1 MFAGILAKTRRSRM
15 AGVLGGYLA
24 DLALS
29 DPKRGHPVAVFG
41 QAAAKL
47 ELVTYRDSRIAGVL
61 HVGLLVGAVSLLG
74 AAVQRAARC
83 GGPLCSVVATAAAV
97 WTSLGGTS
105 LARTGVQM
113 SGLLARDDVEA
124 ARRLLPSLC
133 GRDPARLDGPGL
145 TRAALESVAE
155 NTSDAQVAPILW
167 AVAGGTP
174 AVLTYR
180 AINTLDSMIGHRSPR
195 YRRFG
200 WAAARLD
207 DAANYVAARATAGLV
222 VMCAPVVGGSP
233 SGAIRAWR
241 EDAARHP
248 SPNAGVV
255 EAAFAGALG
264 VRLGGPTQYQHELQ
278 IRATL
283 GSGLQPT
290 VDDLRRAVVLS
301 RAVQAAAAMFAWL
314 YGASRVRAAAL
325 SVRVGRGNRNFRAA
339 CAGWRSS
346 AHTERCYCRRPYRS
360 ASLSSTVF
368 GASGAGV

>member
-1 MFAGILAKTRRSRM
+1 MV
-15 AGVLGGYLA
+15 GVLGGYLA
-24 DLALS
+24 DLVLS

-47 ELVTYRDSRIAGVL
+47 EQVTYRDSRIAGVL

-74 AAVQRAARC
+74 AAVQRAARR
-83 GGPLCSVVATAAAV
+83 GGRLYSIAATATAA
-97 WTSLGGTS
+97 WISLGGTS

-113 SGLLARDDVEA
+113 SELLDRDDIEA

-133 GRDPARLDGPGL
+133 GRDPALLDGPGL

-155 NTSDAQVAPILW
+155 NTSDAQVAPMLW
-167 AVAGGTP
+167 ATVGGTP

-207 DAANYVAARATAGLV
+207 DAANYVAARATAALV

-233 SGAIRAWR
+233 SGAVRAWR

-264 VRLGGPTQYQHELQ
+264 VRLGGPTQYHHELQ
-278 IRATL
+278 IRPTL
-283 GSGLQPT
+283 GSGAQPT

-301 RAVQAAAAMFAWL
+301 RAVQAAAALFAGL
-314 YGASRVRAAAL
+314 LGPPRRLVTSATLVPARNDPTIRAVARSRANGQVR
-325 SVRVGRGNRNFRAA
+325 
-339 CAGWRSS
+339 
-346 AHTERCYCRRPYRS
+346 RRRYR
-360 ASLSSTVF
+360 
-368 GASGAGV
+368 